1 MSLLVVRQVHAIDAR
16 HCGREYVMASLRKK
30 FWITRCRLLIRR
42 VQRDCL
48 VCKMLFAAPRPQRM
62 ADLPS
67 DRLQA
72 GKPPF
77 TNAGIDCFGP
87 FYVKRGRSQE
97 KRYCLLL
104 TCLVTRAVHIEV
116 LHSLDSSSFLQGFM
130 RFVCRRGEPSI
141 VRCDNGTNFVGGSR
155 ELTESVSDWN
165 SKVQQHFLQ
174 RNIQWLFN
182 PPLAS
187 HMGGAWER
195 QIRSVRR
202 VLNAIMRD
210 GVVDD
215 ERLLTVMC
223 EAEAIINGRPMTV
236 VSSDPKDAEPL
247 TPNHLLLL
255 RGGRSLPPG
264 AFTMRDVYTRRWRH
278 AQFLADEFW
287 RRWVSE
293 YIGNIQHRQRWLHPE
308 RNFKIGDIVLVADEQ
323 SPRNCWPLARVT
335 EVFSGDDGH
344 VRSVTITTRTSS
356 YRRPVNKICLLE
368 GNDD

>member
-1 MSLLVVRQVHAIDAR
+1 M
-16 HCGREYVMASLRKK
+16 
-30 FWITRCRLLIRR
+30 
-42 VQRDCL
+42 
-48 VCKMLFAAPRPQRM
+48 
-62 ADLPS
+62 
-67 DRLQA
+67 
-72 GKPPF
+72 
-77 TNAGIDCFGP
+77 
-87 FYVKRGRSQE
+87 
-97 KRYCLLL
+97 
-104 TCLVTRAVHIEV
+104 
-116 LHSLDSSSFLQGFM
+116 
-130 RFVCRRGEPSI
+130 
-141 VRCDNGTNFVGGSR
+141 RCDNGTNFVGGSR

-215 ERLLTVMC
+215 ERLVTVMC

-278 AQFLADEFW
+278 AQFLADEKKKGRWKPTAGFIAGRTAPPG
-287 RRWVSE
+287 RRMGHAGAIVAGGKGGAEDKIEAMKAAGIVVAESPAGLGE
-293 YIGNIQHRQRWLHPE
+293 AVLEAIG
-308 RNFKIGDIVLVADEQ
+308 
-323 SPRNCWPLARVT
+323 
-335 EVFSGDDGH
+335 
-344 VRSVTITTRTSS
+344 
-356 YRRPVNKICLLE
+356 
-368 GNDD
+368 